1 MKNEFPKYVNFYSSF
16 ESPTKLELKEF
27 LENNGWKSRKESWE
41 DFELTNDWCELN
53 LIADETKPLLKG
65 TIKNPNTNYK
75 NLINLLK
82 KSGAKFSAELYDE
95 ENVLI
100 YNDKI

>member
-1 MKNEFPKYVNFYSSF
+1 MKNELPDYVNFYSSF
-16 ESPTKLELKEF
+16 ESPTKQKLKEL
-27 LENNGWKSRKESWE
+27 LEQNGWKSRKESWN

-65 TIKNPNTNYK
+65 TIKDPKTNYK
-75 NLINLLK
+75 NLIEFLRQ
-82 KSGAKFSAELYDE
+82 SGAKFSAELYDE
-95 ENVLI
+95 KNVLI